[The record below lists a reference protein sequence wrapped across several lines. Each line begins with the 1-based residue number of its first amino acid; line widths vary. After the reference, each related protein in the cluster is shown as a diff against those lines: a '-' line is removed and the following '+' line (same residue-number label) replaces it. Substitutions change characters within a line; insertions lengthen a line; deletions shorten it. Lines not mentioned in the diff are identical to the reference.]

1 MPRSKMAPVPGEKP
15 ITTVT
20 KIEGPVTSAN
30 IEAMIAQVTSEA
42 STATEAALE
51 ACTTDCSAEVIKTLV
66 VTLVNKFTVPCAS
79 LPTAADYKAT
89 YAAAMS
95 VEASSVVVE
104 ILSATGC
111 SARLLANGERRL
123 ATGEQEV
130 QADVSYPEDK
140 GADVVSVTGDAMLSK
155 KLSNALA
162 AEKSLDASEI
172 TSSVVSAPSVGVS
185 TQVAV
190 STSQAPTSAPTTM
203 DPTAAPSTVAPTSS
217 PTMATA
223 SPTLAPSNATE
234 APTNVTEE
242 ESRAAL
248 TSAGLVTVA
257 VTAFSMIATAL

>member
-1 MPRSKMAPVPGEKP
+1 MPRSKMAPVPGARP
-15 ITTVT
+15 VTTVT
-20 KIEGPVTSAN
+20 KIEGPVTSAA

-42 STATEAALE
+42 TTAADAALAE
-51 ACTTDCSAEVIKTLV
+51 CDTDCSAEVIRKLV
-66 VTLVNKFTVPCAS
+66 VTVVHKFTVPCAS

-89 YAAAMS
+89 YAAAMG
-95 VEASSVVVE
+95 VEASSVTVE
-104 ILSATGC
+104 ILSVTGC
-111 SARLLANGERRL
+111 GRLLANGERRL

-140 GADVVSVTGDAMLSK
+140 GADVVSVTGDSMLSF
-155 KLSNALA
+155 KLIEALA
-162 AEKSLDASEI
+162 EASSLDVSEI
-172 TSSVVSAPSVGVS
+172 QTQVVSAPSVGVS

-190 STSQAPTSAPTTM
+190 SLSQAPTSAPTTM

-234 APTNVTEE
+234 APTNATEE

-248 TSAGLVTVA
+248 TGAGLVTVA
-257 VTAFSMIATAL
+257 VAAFSMVATAL